1 MRPRLASGLLFGKVF
16 GVVLPVTLL
25 IMGGGAVFVQQ
36 SPAVQWLYLVGLVFI
51 TAALCVWLTR
61 VALEPIMC
69 ITEVAGRIARGELTA
84 RAPAG
89 SRGTLGELGDA
100 LNAMADQLERQLQ
113 ELKSQGSQAQ
123 AILESMGEGVLALD
137 ADGRI
142 LWLNGSAQRLLGAGT
157 SQAAGKR
164 LTDLFRQPDI
174 EELVRETATHQ
185 RPSAREVHVFSPD
198 ERVVR
203 AQSTPCAGGPSSAAM
218 VVVAQD
224 VTEIKRLERVRREFV
239 ANVSH
244 ELKTPLT
251 AIKGLLETL
260 LSGALEDAAN
270 NRRFVTL
277 IDEDATRLGRLIDDL
292 LELSQIESKADVLAL
307 QAVLLRPLLEDLAR
321 TLRPRA
327 DARQVTLHLEVTADA
342 PPVQGDP
349 DRLRQIFSNLL
360 DNAIK
365 FNKPGGRVTVRA
377 AVDGPSLRVNVQDTG
392 TGIPEADL
400 PRIFERFYRVD
411 KARSREL
418 GGTGLGLAIVKH
430 LIELHQGRVTVESRP
445 GQGSTFTVTLPL
457 ASPPAPR

>member
-1 MRPRLASGLLFGKVF
+1 MRAPVVSWRLFGTVF

-36 SPAVQWLYLVGLVFI
+36 SPAVQLLCLVGLVLV
-51 TAALCVWLTR
+51 TGALCIWLTR
-61 VALEPIMC
+61 VALEPITL
-69 ITEVAGRIARGELTA
+69 ITEVAGRIARGELAT
-84 RAPAG
+84 RAPTG
-89 SRGTLGELGDA
+89 SRGALGELGQA
-100 LNAMADQLERQLQ
+100 LNAMADQLERRLQ
-113 ELKSQGSQAQ
+113 EQASQRSQAQ

-142 LWLNGSAQRLLGAGT
+142 LWLNGSAQRLLGTDAER
-157 SQAAGKR
+157 AAGKR
-164 LTDLFRQPDI
+164 LTELFRQPDV

-185 RPSAREVHVFSPD
+185 RPAAREVHAFSPD

-203 AQSTPCAGGPSSAAM
+203 MQSTPCAGGPSGAAM
-218 VVVAQD
+218 VVVVQD
-224 VTEIKRLERVRREFV
+224 VTEIRRLERMRREFV

-292 LELSQIESKADVLAL
+292 LALSQIESKAAALAL
-307 QAVLLRPLLEDLAR
+307 QPVPLRPLLEDVVR
-321 TLRPRA
+321 TLRPLA
-327 DARQVTLHLEVTADA
+327 DARQVTLHLEVAADA
-342 PPVQGDP
+342 QPVQGDP

-360 DNAIK
+360 DNAVK
-365 FNKPGGRVTVRA
+365 FNKPGGRVAVRTTA
-377 AVDGPSLRVNVQDTG
+377 EGPTLRVAVEDTG
-392 TGIPEADL
+392 AGIPEADL

-430 LIELHQGRVTVESRP
+430 LVELHQGRVMVESRP

-457 ASPPAPR
+457 APLPAPR